1 MAAGETLLHEWPTP
15 DFVQEISVS
24 EVSPSSPVALQ
35 QGLKTDFGCTFI
47 SVSSG
52 SLEQALSR
60 NTHRCSWLGTA
71 AQNKQLHLAHKAT
84 KGREETSSLS
94 YRHVAAS
101 GEHEGGL
108 QWFESHTP
116 WVGLGRCGK

>member
-1 MAAGETLLHEWPTP
+1 MNSPLQ

-24 EVSPSSPVALQ
+24 EVSLSSPVALQ
-35 QGLKTDFGCTFI
+35 QDLKDLYCTFI

-60 NTHRCSWLGTA
+60 DTHRCSWLRDCSSD
-71 AQNKQLHLAHKAT
+71 QLHLTHKAT
-84 KGREETSSLS
+84 EGREETSGLC
-94 YRHVAAS
+94 YRHVVAS